1 MKCLICENKNTILIL
16 AIFILCIIIYLQK
29 EGFHNPFY
37 NPFYNP
43 YYHQFYEHH
52 FDPIY
57 GYPTRMY
64 PTRVFSPTRNMSYD
78 LRGDPNVYYPLIP
91 YGCVHSH
98 RELKDTVRVGP
109 WGESVI
115 LPQYRFREPLVI

>member
-1 MKCLICENKNTILIL
+1 MVKLLKSLDEIFKKNKFLILTLVILIL
-16 AIFILCIIIYLQK
+16 CILIYLQK

-37 NPFYNP
+37 DPFYNPFYNP
-43 YYHQFYEHH
+43 FYEHH

-78 LRGDPNVYYPLIP
+78 LRGDPNVYY
-91 YGCVHSH
+91 
-98 RELKDTVRVGP
+98 TARVGP

-115 LPQYRFREPLVI
+115 LPQYRFREPIF